1 MDYSI
6 TSCVSLPFRLL
17 HKPSGRTYH
26 NEFNPPKKP
35 MTDDVCYYSL
45 KEIEKKQTN
54 KQKKGKNNILA
65 HGPFCT
71 LT

>member
-1 MDYSI
+1 MDCSI
-6 TSCVSLPFRLL
+6 TSCISLPFRLL

-45 KEIEKKQTN
+45 KEIEKNKQTT
-54 KQKKGKNNILA
+54 KKREKNNILA
-65 HGPFCT
+65 HDPFCA

>member
-54 KQKKGKNNILA
+54 K
-65 HGPFCT
+65 
-71 LT
+71 

>member
-1 MDYSI
+1 MDCSI
-6 TSCVSLPFRLL
+6 TSCVSSPFRLL

-45 KEIEKKQTN
+45 KEIEKNKQTT
-54 KQKKGKNNILA
+54 KKREKNNILA
-65 HGPFCT
+65 HDPFCA